1 MLLTDLRIGGKAAYD
16 LVYAGPA
23 RQADDLWKAAAL
35 FKGPGFPLGF
45 RVACGEATVTGSRDD

>member
-1 MLLTDLRIGGKAAYD
+1 MTLSMLVLPD
-16 LVYAGPA
+16 
-23 RQADDLWKAAAL
+23 RQMIYGKAAAL